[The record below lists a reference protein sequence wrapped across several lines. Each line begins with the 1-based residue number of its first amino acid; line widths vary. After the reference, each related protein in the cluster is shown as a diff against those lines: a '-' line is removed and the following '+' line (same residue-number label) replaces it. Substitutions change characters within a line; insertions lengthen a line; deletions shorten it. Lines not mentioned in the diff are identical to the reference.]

1 MSNPSAAPALDHTQA
16 QVRDARNSWLA
27 PLRQQLVFSQARAMT
42 IVAILLIVL
51 FSRTAPSFFSASN
64 FIVIGAT
71 SSYVAIVAVGLTVLF
86 IVGEFDLS
94 LGAIYGVSGTL
105 IALMSIK
112 WGLSPVVA
120 LLFGLLLSAGVG
132 LINGA
137 FTTLGRVPSFI
148 VTIGM
153 LSVLEG
159 LSQFISGGQPM
170 TLPSAVR
177 ASGLAAIFQ
186 SRAFGLPAPLF
197 LAALVFVGTEFLLG
211 RTLLGAHI
219 YLTGGNPRAARQVGI
234 NVTRIKT
241 FCFMFAGLLAGLSGA
256 SQVFQLGTAQPGTG
270 GGDFLFQA
278 VGAAI
283 IGGVALTGGEG
294 SMYGTL
300 VGAVILGVLTNGL
313 ALSGVDPGIGVL
325 LTGALII
332 IAGVLNS
339 GMREALAVLMTRA
352 RVRRH
357 QREAQMQ
364 QPLQPRGVH

>member
-1 MSNPSAAPALDHTQA
+1 
-16 QVRDARNSWLA
+16 
-27 PLRQQLVFSQARAMT
+27 MT
-42 IVAILLIVL
+42 VVAILLILL
-51 FSRTAPSFFSASN
+51 FARTAPTFFSAEN
-64 FIVIGAT
+64 FIGIGAT
-71 SSYVAIVAVGLTVLF
+71 TSYVAIVAVGLTVLF

-94 LGAIYGVSGTL
+94 LGAIYGLGGTL
-105 IALMSIK
+105 IALMSIR
-112 WGLSPVVA
+112 GINPAAA
-120 LLFGLLLSAGVG
+120 LLLGLAIGAFIG
-132 LINGA
+132 LINGS

-170 TLPSAVR
+170 TLPKEVRSSAL
-177 ASGLAAIFQ
+177 ASIAQ
-186 SRAFGLPAPLF
+186 SQPLGLPAPLF
-197 LAALVFVGTEFLLG
+197 LAALVFLGTEFLLG

-234 NVTRIKT
+234 NVTWVKT
-241 FCFMFAGLLAGLSGA
+241 LCFVFAGLLAGLAGA
-256 SQVFQLGTAQPGTG
+256 IQLFALGTAQPGTG

-300 VGAVILGVLTNGL
+300 IGAIILGVLTNGL

-339 GMREALAVLMTRA
+339 GMREAIAVLMTRA

-357 QREAQMQ
+357 QREGQTP
-364 QPLQPRGVH
+364 QPLQPRGAH